1 MHSNNRFSVCEG
13 NKLKKWKN
21 SGLERWF
28 WYYKRREEP
37 YCRMQWLQMARICL
51 VPVSSHRTLCLCC
64 VTLSEAVQGAL
75 RGLGLPSTL
84 LLAPASVHSWFPPS
98 SASLCCALLVPRKDL
113 TARVVATS
121 VIFHL
126 CEKFNSV
133 YASSLI
139 CKDFIHWNLVSKL
152 LLFWKQN
159 KP

>member
-1 MHSNNRFSVCEG
+1 MHSSNRFSVCEG
-13 NKLKKWKN
+13 NKFKKWKN
-21 SGLERWF
+21 SGLERWGF
-28 WYYKRREEP
+28 HYKWREEP
-37 YCRMQWLQMARICL
+37 CWRVQWLQMAKICL
-51 VPVSSHRTLCLCC
+51 VPVSSYRTLCLCF

-84 LLAPASVHSWFPPS
+84 LLAPASVHSWSLPPQAP
-98 SASLCCALLVPRKDL
+98 SAVHCWFQRKDL
-113 TARVVATS
+113 TDRVVATS

-126 CEKFNSV
+126 CEKFNNV

-139 CKDFIHWNLVSKL
+139 CKDFIHWNLVSKP